1 MNGSSSDVANREKM
15 ELWKPFIT
23 VWTFKSHQNHLQQQ
37 QQMTSNNSI
46 MMMFQQKSHHGKQKK
61 WCALWILEE
70 DPSIRSCF
78 WSLCYLSLRNLNWWW
93 KREGERGQFGILHPP
108 LENVEFEWEG
118 FELCPATFHPVSI
131 AHINRRKQRTKRER
145 TKSQSNGPAETLTFS
160 PHRMHKL
167 SISWIG
173 FAAAV
178 WSAALRA
185 SAADRT
191 SLITA
196 SSSCRLSSPPLVTV
210 AIAVT
215 FSAAD
220 DPFFKSLFWVASSFF
235 WWSFFWVVSS
245 ADKPSSKVSGVTGL
259 GFRV

>member
-1 MNGSSSDVANREKM
+1 
-15 ELWKPFIT
+15 
-23 VWTFKSHQNHLQQQ
+23 
-37 QQMTSNNSI
+37 
-46 MMMFQQKSHHGKQKK
+46 
-61 WCALWILEE
+61 
-70 DPSIRSCF
+70 
-78 WSLCYLSLRNLNWWW
+78 
-93 KREGERGQFGILHPP
+93 
-108 LENVEFEWEG
+108 
-118 FELCPATFHPVSI
+118 
-131 AHINRRKQRTKRER
+131 
-145 TKSQSNGPAETLTFS
+145 
-160 PHRMHKL
+160 MHKL

-196 SSSCRLSSPPLVTV
+196 SSSCRLSSPPLVNV
-210 AIAVT
+210 AIPVT

-245 ADKPSSKVSGVTGL
+245 ADEPSSKVMGL
-259 GFRV
+259 KV

>member
-1 MNGSSSDVANREKM
+1 
-15 ELWKPFIT
+15 
-23 VWTFKSHQNHLQQQ
+23 
-37 QQMTSNNSI
+37 
-46 MMMFQQKSHHGKQKK
+46 
-61 WCALWILEE
+61 
-70 DPSIRSCF
+70 
-78 WSLCYLSLRNLNWWW
+78 
-93 KREGERGQFGILHPP
+93 
-108 LENVEFEWEG
+108 
-118 FELCPATFHPVSI
+118 
-131 AHINRRKQRTKRER
+131 
-145 TKSQSNGPAETLTFS
+145 
-160 PHRMHKL
+160 MHKL

-196 SSSCRLSSPPLVTV
+196 SSSSCRLSSPPLVNV

-235 WWSFFWVVSS
+235 WWSLFWVVSS
-245 ADKPSSKVSGVTGL
+245 ADEPSSKVSGIKGL